1 MTELARSPSG
11 TAPAEW
17 AGGPS
22 TPDERADG
30 APDAARAYKDVVAG
44 LTAPADELRA
54 RDRERLAA
62 LEVRLAEL
70 ATAMAEARERAE
82 KSAEAAKKR
91 WEAALESLWAESWL
105 KLRPLPRPD
114 PWADPAKL
122 DALDARVELC
132 AAALREALHRKMRLR
147 RM

>member
-1 MTELARSPSG
+1 MT
-11 TAPAEW
+11 EW

-22 TPDERADG
+22 TPGERADG

-62 LEVRLAEL
+62 LEGRLAEL
-70 ATAMAEARERAE
+70 AEALAQAHERAKKSSDTAREQ
-82 KSAEAAKKR
+82 

-114 PWADPAKL
+114 SWADPAEL
-122 DALDARVELC
+122 DALDAQVEQRAVDLRV
-132 AAALREALHRKMRLR
+132 ALRRKVRLR